1 MEKRISRSNLK
12 RRPESPYPTK
22 QSKRG
27 KAGTTEESLAAE
39 KTNINDLPDELIEEL
54 FKFTNICYPGHLPID
69 KARQLRKTRTLWS
82 ICLVSKRFCR
92 IAEPL
97 LYSWYA
103 DYDSLTRRQ
112 FLRRVF
118 QSPAHAARVR
128 GMVVRLEDNIFAAHS
143 HDRGD
148 FADIFAAAAEVNDI
162 LSKEKWLVDLARG
175 RYESEAALLLA
186 RTPNLE
192 ELKFEIDKSFGT
204 FYGWTHRLA
213 RWIVETPC
221 EDGHV
226 SPLSKLTSLVMVT
239 EGYFQM
245 LAVQDFLGIPSLRNL
260 ELWTPEASDE
270 DASDWPHGIS
280 NVETLT
286 LGPCVVGDEFIKG
299 LMASCKALRRFNYA
313 IGRNLLNQRQW
324 KCEAIDMDRLYEAL
338 LQHRVSLES
347 LNIEGDRSQHVLTGG
362 FRLDCFSSLKHLTV
376 SFASFI
382 AMGGPRWAPLEAL
395 PGSIETL
402 RLNCFKE
409 HWLTLSAFLSDLV
422 ENYRE
427 EFPRLQRL
435 ELLVDD
441 TAFHFMHDKLDF
453 LPSRLIWAGIE
464 LRLDERPRGENF
476 LYMQPEQSTPGTCLV
491 ISTLMP
497 DDLSKPRKADRGIRS
512 WRMAFPE
519 RIDVPEQS

>member
-12 RRPESPYPTK
+12 RRPESPYPK
-22 QSKRG
+22 KESKRG
-27 KAGTTEESLAAE
+27 KAGNTKEAKTSLD
-39 KTNINDLPDELIEEL
+39 DLPDELIEEIFL
-54 FKFTNICYPGHLPID
+54 LANTCYPGHLPID
-69 KARQLRKTRTLWS
+69 KIRHQRKTRALWS

-103 DYDSLTRRQ
+103 DYDSITRRH
-112 FLRRVF
+112 FLRRIA
-118 QSPAHAARVR
+118 QSPDHAARVR
-128 GMVVRLEDNIFAAHS
+128 EMVVRLEENIFAAQPHEG
-143 HDRGD
+143 GD
-148 FADIFAAAAEVNDI
+148 FADIFAVAAEVNDI
-162 LSKEKWLVDLARG
+162 LSKERWLVDLARG
-175 RYESEAALLLA
+175 RYESEASLLLA
-186 RTPNLE
+186 QTPNLE

-213 RWIVETPC
+213 RWIIQTPP
-221 EDGHV
+221 EAGHV
-226 SPLSKLTSLVMVT
+226 APLSKLKSLIMVT

-245 LAVQDFLGIPSLRNL
+245 LSVQDFLGIPSLRNL

-270 DASDWPHGIS
+270 DASDWPRGIS

-286 LGPCVVGDEFIKG
+286 IGPCVVGDEFIKG
-299 LMASCKALRRFNYA
+299 LMASCKALKCFNYA

-338 LQHRVSLES
+338 LQHQDSLET
-347 LNIEGDRSQHVLTGG
+347 LNIEGDRSQHVLTEG
-362 FRLDCFSSLKHLTV
+362 FRLTCFSNLKHLTI

-382 AMGGPRWAPLEAL
+382 AMGGPRWAPLDAL

-402 RLNCFKE
+402 HLNCFKE

-427 EFPRLQRL
+427 EFPRIRLL
-435 ELLVDD
+435 ELLVDG

-476 LYMQPEQSTPGTCLV
+476 LYLQPVQSTPGTCSV
-491 ISTLMP
+491 TSTLVP
-497 DDLSKPRKADRGIRS
+497 DDLSKPRKADRGVRS
-512 WRMAFPE
+512 WKMAFPE
-519 RIDVPEQS
+519 RSIDTPEKE

>member
-12 RRPESPYPTK
+12 RRPDSPCPK
-22 QSKRG
+22 SQSKRG
-27 KAGTTEESLAAE
+27 KPGDTQETQAE
-39 KTNINDLPDELIEEL
+39 DKTSINDLPDELIEEL
-54 FKFTNICYPGHLPID
+54 FKLSNICYPEHLPID
-69 KARQLRKTRTLWS
+69 KTRQMRKTRTLWS

-103 DYDSLTRRQ
+103 DYDSLSRRH
-112 FLRRVF
+112 FLRRIF
-118 QSPAHAARVR
+118 QSPDHAARVR
-128 GMVVRLEDNIFAAHS
+128 QMVVRLEDNIYAVQP
-143 HDRGD
+143 HDCGD
-148 FADIFAAAAEVNDI
+148 FADIFAAAAEVDDI
-162 LSKEKWLVDLARG
+162 LSKERWLVDLARG

-186 RTPNLE
+186 RTPNVE

-213 RWIVETPC
+213 RWIVQTPPA
-221 EDGHV
+221 EGHV
-226 SPLSKLTSLVMVT
+226 SPLSKLRSLVMVT

-270 DASDWPHGIS
+270 DASDWPQAIS

-286 LGPCVVGDEFIKG
+286 IGPCVVGDEFIKG
-299 LMASCKALRRFNYA
+299 LMASCRALKRFNYA

-338 LQHRVSLES
+338 LQHRDCLET
-347 LNIEGDRSQHVLTGG
+347 LDIEGDRSQHVLTEK
-362 FRLDCFSSLKHLTV
+362 FRLNCFGRLKSLTV

-382 AMGGPRWAPLEAL
+382 ALGGSRWAPLEAL
-395 PGSIETL
+395 PSSIETL

-427 EFPRLQRL
+427 EFPRLKLL

-476 LYMQPEQSTPGTCLV
+476 LYMLPELSAPGTCSV
-491 ISTLMP
+491 TSSLMP
-497 DDLSKPRKADRGIRS
+497 DDLSKPRKADRGVRS
-512 WRMAFPE
+512 WKMAFPE
-519 RIDVPEQS
+519 RIDASEQP